1 MAYNNLSG
9 TVILPQE
16 MLKVEG
22 VTSGILSGNLSTSD
36 GADVINVPRVS
47 NATNNSIITNV
58 GGNANTLTCETN
70 LTFDGDTLNV
80 VGEITASTGI
90 SASFFMGDGSRLT
103 GITAGGGSGAGIFTE
118 ASTNQA
124 FTTSS
129 VTVGANS
136 TPTNTLTVVG
146 SSYLSGAVV
155 HKRYAT
161 TANYIVTTADYYIG
175 ADSTSNTVLL
185 SLPTAS
191 TTTNGQTFIIKDEG
205 GNANNHNITISCS
218 VGGDQIDG
226 QNLIILE
233 SPYASV
239 QVYCDGATKYYIT

>member
-16 MLKVEG
+16 MLRVEG

-36 GADVINVPRVS
+36 GANVINVPRVVNPVS
-47 NATNNSIITNV
+47 NGLVIDTD
-58 GGNANTLTCETN
+58 GDANTLRCDGN
-70 LTFDGDTLNV
+70 ITFDGDTLNII
-80 VGEITASTGI
+80 GEITASTGV

-103 GITAGGGSGAGIFTE
+103 GLSVGGSGGGIFTE

-129 VTVGANS
+129 VTIGAS
-136 TPTNTLTVVG
+136 TTPSNTLTVAG

-155 HKRYAT
+155 HKRHAT

-205 GNANNHNITISCS
+205 GNANNNNITISCS
-218 VGGDQIDG
+218 VGGDKIDG